1 MSSFGKKILAAFLE
15 VEGEKKVGAA
25 DGGATSSGDTQSSG
39 GATAPGGTQSYGSGA
54 AASGGSA
61 AASGSGAVGSGG
73 AAANQRFSDY
83 FNILFEEANIPGP
96 DYYEFARMIVAMQVI
111 PDERAR
117 YAAAFAGL
125 QVQGLDKEKLLT
137 TAAEYLRVLTA
148 DAEHFS
154 SSVETAL
161 QEKVHR
167 RTAEAEEKSKRIQ
180 ALSQEI
186 VELQKQIATMKDEIL
201 ATQNEIGEAKGKLEA
216 NSSAYAA
223 ESERRK
229 QQIQG
234 DIEKINRYI
243 NQ

>member
-1 MSSFGKKILAAFLE
+1 MASFGKKILSAFME
-15 VEGEKKVGAA
+15 VEEEKKAA
-25 DGGATSSGDTQSSG
+25 PASGDAAAVTRVD
-39 GATAPGGTQSYGSGA
+39 APTPGGGQA
-54 AASGGSA
+54 P
-61 AASGSGAVGSGG
+61 GG
-73 AAANQRFSDY
+73 AAADQRFSDY
-83 FNILFEEANIPGP
+83 FDILFKEANIPGP

-137 TAAEYLRVLTA
+137 TAAEYIRVLAA
-148 DAEHFS
+148 DADHFS
-154 SSVETAL
+154 SSVQAAL
-161 QEKVHR
+161 QEKVHSR
-167 RTAEAEEKSKRIQ
+167 AAEAEEKSKRIQ

-186 VELQKQIATMKDEIL
+186 LDLQKQIGVM
-201 ATQNEIGEAKGKLEA
+201 QNEIRATQDETREAKGKLEA
-216 NSSAYAA
+216 NSGAYAA

-229 QQIQG
+229 QQIQS

>member
-15 VEGEKKVGAA
+15 VEGEKKVAA
-25 DGGATSSGDTQSSG
+25 TDGGATASGG
-39 GATAPGGTQSYGSGA
+39 GATAPGGTQSSGGA
-54 AASGGSA
+54 TTSGRGTTASG
-61 AASGSGAVGSGG
+61 GG
-73 AAANQRFSDY
+73 AAADERFRDY
-83 FNILFEEANIPGP
+83 FDILFKEANIPGP

-161 QEKVHR
+161 QEKVHS
-167 RTAEAEEKSKRIQ
+167 RTAEVEEKSNRIQ

-186 VELQKQIATMKDEIL
+186 VELQKQISAM
-201 ATQNEIGEAKGKLEA
+201 QNDIREAKDKLEV

-229 QQIQG
+229 VQIQG